1 MAQEPPTTSLQTGS
15 PDGPRVLGS
24 STTSAR
30 PRILQPIDSA
40 EEKESDVDA
49 TPPTSPP
56 PHPFKLQPTSE
67 AKPDVQRGVQTY
79 ALIEALRVSR
89 SALEGLLSKT
99 HDIHEESWRSI
110 QSLFEDLHLRLCQEC
125 EARVASFE
133 REMHERGRYQT
144 ATLLEIVDVEA
155 ASRLAAHVD
164 QALEKVQEAEQRST
178 QRLNDSVEACRTTLA
193 EITNTATAE
202 LQQQKIAC
210 LQDLH
215 GEAQKQLHEL
225 KQEHLSDFENTSGR
239 TADASTANFTK
250 WADDATLSYQKRL
263 QDLAEKT
270 TAELEK
276 SLSTLTEA
284 AVAQVSNEAQAV
296 VKRETSTYL
305 IQALRTRLDQLT
317 NSLKD

>member
-1 MAQEPPTTSLQTGS
+1 
-15 PDGPRVLGS
+15 LGS
-24 STTSAR
+24 STTTDR
-30 PRILQPIDSA
+30 PRILQPIDPA
-40 EEKESDVDA
+40 EEKESNVD
-49 TPPTSPP
+49 PTAPTNP
-56 PHPFKLQPTSE
+56 RPHPFKLHPTNE
-67 AKPDVQRGVQTY
+67 VKPDVQRGVQTD
-79 ALIEALRVSR
+79 ALIEALRMSR

-133 REMHERGRYQT
+133 SELHERGRYQT

-164 QALEKVQEAEQRST
+164 QALEKGQEAEQRST
-178 QRLNDSVEACRTTLA
+178 QQLNDSVEACRTSLA
-193 EITNTATAE
+193 EITNTATME
-202 LQQQKIAC
+202 LQQQKLAC
-210 LQDLH
+210 LQDLD
-215 GEAQKQLHEL
+215 GEAQKQLHKVKL
-225 KQEHLSDFENTSGR
+225 EHLSDFENASQR

-250 WADDATLSYQKRL
+250 WANEAMLSYQERL
-263 QDLAEKT
+263 RDIAEKIT
-270 TAELEK
+270 TDVEK

-296 VKRETSTYL
+296 VTRETSTYL
-305 IQALRTRLDQLT
+305 IQALRTRLEQLT

>member
-1 MAQEPPTTSLQTGS
+1 MAQEPPATSQHTGS

-24 STTSAR
+24 STTGDTL
-30 PRILQPIDSA
+30 RILQPIDPA
-40 EEKESDVDA
+40 EEKESNVDA
-49 TPPTSPP
+49 TPTTNPR
-56 PHPFKLQPTSE
+56 PHPFKLHPTNE
-67 AKPDVQRGVQTY
+67 VKPDVQRGVHTD

-89 SALEGLLSKT
+89 SALEGLLAKT

-133 REMHERGRYQT
+133 RDINERGRYQT
-144 ATLLEIVDVEA
+144 AMLLEIVDVEA

-164 QALEKVQEAEQRST
+164 QALEQGQEAEQRSA
-178 QRLNDSVEACRTTLA
+178 QRLNDSVEACRTSLA

-202 LQQQKIAC
+202 LQQQKIDC

-215 GEAQKQLHEL
+215 GEAQKQLYKL
-225 KQEHLSDFENTSGR
+225 KLEHLSDFENTSR
-239 TADASTANFTK
+239 TTADASTANFTK
-250 WADDATLSYQKRL
+250 WADEATLSYEKRL
-263 QDLAEKT
+263 QDLAEKIT
-270 TAELEK
+270 TEFEK

-296 VKRETSTYL
+296 VTRETSTYL

-317 NSLKD
+317 TSLKD